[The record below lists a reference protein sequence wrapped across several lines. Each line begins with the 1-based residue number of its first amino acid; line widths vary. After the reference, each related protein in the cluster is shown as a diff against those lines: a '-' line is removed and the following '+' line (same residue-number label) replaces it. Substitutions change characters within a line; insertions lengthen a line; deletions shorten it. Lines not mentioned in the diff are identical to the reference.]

1 MTTSSFNKMIL
12 LFISVAIGISV
23 SVIITER
30 NKDSIIESNK
40 WVEHAHQVSA
50 MSAEIE
56 SSIQYNLLAD
66 QGYRLSGDKVYLE
79 ETQLAYKEVNRQ
91 LDALVLLVN
100 DNDKQVTR
108 LEYLKKLIHTRLTSS
123 FKSNRLLIEKEHLAG
138 QNAIILRKNRDY
150 LDEIKET
157 ILAIQLEEGIL
168 LKKRQNN
175 YFNSNVAFYRSF
187 YFLLSCTLVMLII
200 IFFIVRYNLKVRKK
214 VEDALFVKNEWYN
227 QTMASLGWGVISVDV
242 NGVITFINR
251 VAYELSGLKKEKS
264 IGEFVEDV
272 FEIQNEKSGLKVV
285 KPLVESMLSN
295 NVMWLGNH
303 TVLRRKDDSRIFV
316 DVSGAPIHNQ
326 NKKIIGGV
334 LLFKDVS
341 ENKKIELAL
350 LNSLKEIKDYKYALD
365 ESSIVAI
372 TNQRGIITYV
382 NDNFCKI
389 SKYSRAELIG
399 QDHRIINSGH
409 HSKEFIREIW
419 TTIAKGN
426 IWKGE
431 IENRRKN
438 GSLYWVDTTIV
449 PFLNDEG
456 KPYQYVAIRADITE
470 RKQFEQNFLTLANN
484 ISQLAWM
491 ADADGVVFWYNQRW
505 FDYIGTTL
513 EKMKGIGWQE
523 VHHPDHLQRVVDNI
537 KHSLDVG
544 EVWEQTFPLLGANG
558 VYRWF
563 LTRAVPIHDATGKVV
578 RWFGTNTDTTD
589 LKKAEEKLVQQQLE
603 LELKVEE
610 RTKDLVDKEQRL
622 EIQNEELHKTNS
634 ELDRFVYSTSHDLRA
649 PLKSM
654 LGLIGIVKRSEEPSN
669 TDQMTRL
676 EMLNDSVVRLD
687 SFIED
692 ILNYSRNTRI
702 DVVKEEINF
711 EEIIEEIIIS
721 HKFMEGVNELKP
733 LVEIDQKEKFISD
746 KKRIIVIFNNIISNA
761 IKYKDTSK
769 EESFVSISVECDSEK
784 AMITI
789 KDNGIGIAEEKQEKV
804 FDMFY
809 RATKLS
815 TGSGLGMYIVKE
827 TLEKL
832 GGSITLESGLNRGTK
847 FSIQI
852 PNQNN

>member
-1 MTTSSFNKMIL
+1 
-12 LFISVAIGISV
+12 
-23 SVIITER
+23 
-30 NKDSIIESNK
+30 
-40 WVEHAHQVSA
+40 
-50 MSAEIE
+50 
-56 SSIQYNLLAD
+56 
-66 QGYRLSGDKVYLE
+66 
-79 ETQLAYKEVNRQ
+79 TQLAYKEVNRQ